1 VAAQDEDRP
10 QPVSE
15 GTNSTDSLSVVRGA
29 SQRPGAAEA
38 SEQGPA
44 LTLVAAQ
51 SGRYLNRHLSWLDF
65 NARVLA
71 LAADGALP
79 LLERAK
85 FLAIFSTNLDEFFQ
99 VRVGGLTEQR
109 SAGLLTLSPDGLT
122 VGVQLEAIRE
132 RVLTLVA
139 RQTSLFREV
148 ATQLEAAGLRF
159 SDYRSLDDDD
169 RAHLDRVF
177 EEQVFPVLTPLA
189 VDPAH
194 PFPYISNLSLNLAVV
209 VGDPDSP
216 ATRIARVKVPQL
228 LPRFVV
234 MPDGE
239 RFVPLEQVI
248 AAHLEQ
254 LFPGMRILGQHPF
267 RVTRNADF
275 ALEEEEAEDLLT
287 AVEAILRM
295 RRRSPRVVRL
305 EIDTSTDDEVLS
317 LLMRELEIGEE
328 AVYRIDGPLDLAGL
342 WALHRLDRPELH
354 DPPLKPATQARLA
367 AAPDG
372 PPDLFKVIAGGDVLV
387 HFPYESFSTSV
398 EAFIEQAARD
408 PDVLAIKQT
417 LYRTSGPDSPIVRA
431 LVAAAEAGKQV
442 VALVEL
448 TARFDEATNI
458 AWARVLEQSGVHVV
472 YGLVGLKTHAKTAL
486 VVRREAG
493 GIRRYCHV
501 GTGNYNQQ
509 TARLYEDLGLLSCDP
524 ELGADLTDLFNYLT
538 GYSRQR
544 RFRRLLVA
552 PTTLRP
558 RLLELIHRETRRRGR
573 IFMKL
578 NHLVDPEVVE
588 ALYAASTAGAE
599 VDLIVRSA
607 CGVRPG
613 VPGMSERIRVRSIA
627 GRWLEHSRIFRFGGD
642 SNADWFIG
650 SADMMSRNLDGRVE
664 ALVPVMDPGLQ
675 ARLDEIVDVLLD
687 DDCLSWT
694 LDQEGG
700 WHRVPRRTGVN
711 AQARLAELAR
721 VRADGRDADGARAL
735 GAEA

>member
-1 VAAQDEDRP
+1 
-10 QPVSE
+10 
-15 GTNSTDSLSVVRGA
+15 
-29 SQRPGAAEA
+29 
-38 SEQGPA
+38 
-44 LTLVAAQ
+44 
-51 SGRYLNRHLSWLDF
+51 
-65 NARVLA
+65 
-71 LAADGALP
+71 
-79 LLERAK
+79 
-85 FLAIFSTNLDEFFQ
+85 
-99 VRVGGLTEQR
+99 
-109 SAGLLTLSPDGLT
+109 
-122 VGVQLEAIRE
+122 
-132 RVLTLVA
+132 
-139 RQTSLFREV
+139 
-148 ATQLEAAGLRF
+148 
-159 SDYRSLDDDD
+159 
-169 RAHLDRVF
+169 
-177 EEQVFPVLTPLA
+177 
-189 VDPAH
+189 
-194 PFPYISNLSLNLAVV
+194 
-209 VGDPDSP
+209 
-216 ATRIARVKVPQL
+216 
-228 LPRFVV
+228 
-234 MPDGE
+234 
-239 RFVPLEQVI
+239 
-248 AAHLEQ
+248 
-254 LFPGMRILGQHPF
+254 MRILGQHPF

-305 EIDTSTDDEVLS
+305 EIDTSMDDEVLS

-354 DPPLKPATQARLA
+354 DPPLKPATQTRLA
-367 AAPDG
+367 VAPDG

-578 NHLVDPEVVE
+578 NHLVDPAIVE

-599 VDLIVRSA
+599 VDLVVRSA

-613 VPGMSERIRVRSIA
+613 MPGMSERIRVRSIA

-694 LDQEGG
+694 LDPEGG

-721 VRADGRDADGARAL
+721 VRADGRDADGACAL

>member
-1 VAAQDEDRP
+1 
-10 QPVSE
+10 
-15 GTNSTDSLSVVRGA
+15 
-29 SQRPGAAEA
+29 
-38 SEQGPA
+38 
-44 LTLVAAQ
+44 
-51 SGRYLNRHLSWLDF
+51 
-65 NARVLA
+65 
-71 LAADGALP
+71 
-79 LLERAK
+79 
-85 FLAIFSTNLDEFFQ
+85 
-99 VRVGGLTEQR
+99 
-109 SAGLLTLSPDGLT
+109 
-122 VGVQLEAIRE
+122 
-132 RVLTLVA
+132 
-139 RQTSLFREV
+139 
-148 ATQLEAAGLRF
+148 LEAAGLRF
-159 SDYRSLDDDD
+159 SDYTSLDDDD

-177 EEQVFPVLTPLA
+177 EDEVFPVLTPLA

-209 VGDPDSP
+209 VGDPDTP
-216 ATRIARVKVPQL
+216 AKRIARVKVPPL

-239 RFVPLEQVI
+239 RFVPLEQLI

-254 LFPGMRILGQHPF
+254 LFPGMRILGHHPF

-305 EIDTSTDDEVLS
+305 EIDDSMDEEVLS
-317 LLMRELEIGEE
+317 LLMRELEIAEE

-342 WALHRLDRPELH
+342 WALYKLDRPDLH
-354 DPPLKPATQARLA
+354 DAPSKPATQARLGG
-367 AAPDG
+367 APDQ
-372 PPDLFKVIAGGDVLV
+372 PPDLFRVIAGGDVLV
-387 HFPYESFSTSV
+387 HFPYDSFATSV

-458 AWARVLEQSGVHVV
+458 AWARVLEQAGVHVV

-538 GYSRQR
+538 GYS
-544 RFRRLLVA
+544 
-552 PTTLRP
+552 
-558 RLLELIHRETRRRGR
+558 
-573 IFMKL
+573 
-578 NHLVDPEVVE
+578 
-588 ALYAASTAGAE
+588 
-599 VDLIVRSA
+599 
-607 CGVRPG
+607 
-613 VPGMSERIRVRSIA
+613 
-627 GRWLEHSRIFRFGGD
+627 
-642 SNADWFIG
+642 
-650 SADMMSRNLDGRVE
+650 
-664 ALVPVMDPGLQ
+664 
-675 ARLDEIVDVLLD
+675 
-687 DDCLSWT
+687 
-694 LDQEGG
+694 
-700 WHRVPRRTGVN
+700 
-711 AQARLAELAR
+711 
-721 VRADGRDADGARAL
+721 
-735 GAEA
+735 

>member
-1 VAAQDEDRP
+1 VTDGND
-10 QPVSE
+10 
-15 GTNSTDSLSVVRGA
+15 GTDSLSVVHGA
-29 SQRPGAAEA
+29 SQGPGAVEA
-38 SEQGPA
+38 SDHGPA

-51 SGRYLNRHLSWLDF
+51 SLRYLNRHLSWLDF
-65 NARVLA
+65 NSRVLA
-71 LAADGALP
+71 LAEDAALP

-85 FLAIFSTNLDEFFQ
+85 FLAIFSSNLDEFFQ

-109 SAGLLTLSPDGLT
+109 NAGLLTLSPDGLT
-122 VGVQLEAIRE
+122 VGLQLEAIRE
-132 RVLTLVA
+132 RALELVA
-139 RQTSLFREV
+139 RQTSVFREV
-148 ATQLEAAGLRF
+148 AAQLEAAGLRF

-239 RFVPLEQVI
+239 RFVPLEQLI

-305 EIDTSTDDEVLS
+305 ELDTTMDAGVLS

-354 DPPLKPATQARLA
+354 DPPLKPATQPRLA

-578 NHLVDPEVVE
+578 NHLVDPAIVE
-588 ALYAASTAGAE
+588 ALYAASSAGAE

-613 VPGMSERIRVRSIA
+613 VPGMSERVRVRSIA
-627 GRWLEHSRIFRFGGD
+627 GRWLEHSRIFRFGAD
-642 SNADWFIG
+642 TVADWYIG

-664 ALVPVMDPGLQ
+664 ALVPVTDTGLQ
-675 ARLDEIVDVLLD
+675 ARLGEIVDVLLA

-694 LDQEGG
+694 LDADGG
-700 WHRVPRRTGVN
+700 WHRVPRRSGVN
-711 AQARLAELAR
+711 AQERLAELAR
-721 VRADGRDADGARAL
+721 GRADGRDSDGARAL

>member
-1 VAAQDEDRP
+1 
-10 QPVSE
+10 
-15 GTNSTDSLSVVRGA
+15 VVHGA
-29 SQRPGAAEA
+29 SARAGGLDAAEH
-38 SEQGPA
+38 GPA
-44 LTLVAAQ
+44 LTLVEPRG
-51 SGRYLNRHLSWLDF
+51 GRYLNRHLSWLDF
-65 NARVLA
+65 NARVLT
-71 LAADGALP
+71 LAEDAALP

-85 FLAIFSTNLDEFFQ
+85 FLAIFSSNLDEFFQ

-109 SAGLLTLSPDGLT
+109 SAGLLTLSPDGMT
-122 VGVQLEAIRE
+122 VGVQLAAIRE
-132 RVLTLVA
+132 RALKLVA
-139 RQTSLFREV
+139 RQTAVFREV
-148 ATQLEAAGLRF
+148 AVQLEAAGLHF
-159 SDYRSLDDDD
+159 SDYPSLDEDD

-177 EEQVFPVLTPLA
+177 EDQVFPVLTPLA

-209 VGDPDSP
+209 VGDPDTP
-216 ATRIARVKVPQL
+216 AKRIARVKVPPL

-239 RFVPLEQVI
+239 RFVPLEQLI

-254 LFPGMRILGQHPF
+254 LFPGMRILGHHPF

-275 ALEEEEAEDLLT
+275 ALEEEEAEDLLS

-305 EIDTSTDDEVLS
+305 EIHTSMDEEVLS
-317 LLMRELEIGEE
+317 LLMRELEIDEE
-328 AVYRIDGPLDLAGL
+328 AVYRVDGPLDLAGL
-342 WALHRLDRPELH
+342 WALHRLDRPDLH
-354 DPPLKPATQARLA
+354 DPPLKPATQARLGA
-367 AAPDG
+367 PPDG

-398 EAFIEQAARD
+398 EAFIEQAASD

-458 AWARVLEQSGVHVV
+458 AWARVLEQAGVHVV

-509 TARLYEDLGLLSCDP
+509 TALLYEDLGLLSCDP

-578 NHLVDPEVVE
+578 NHLVDPEMVE

-599 VDLIVRSA
+599 VDLMVRSA

-613 VPGMSERIRVRSIA
+613 VPGMSDRVRVRSIV
-627 GRWLEHSRIFRFGGD
+627 GRWLEHSRIFRFGSD
-642 SNADWFIG
+642 DTADWFIG

-664 ALVPVMDPGLQ
+664 ALVPVTDPGLQ
-675 ARLDEIVDVLLD
+675 RRLCEIVDVLLS

-694 LDQEGG
+694 LDSDGG
-700 WHRVPRRTGVN
+700 WERVARRGGVN
-711 AQARLAELAR
+711 AQTRLSELAR
-721 VRADGRDADGARAL
+721 ARADGRDADAGHVR

>member
-1 VAAQDEDRP
+1 MSDGND
-10 QPVSE
+10 
-15 GTNSTDSLSVVRGA
+15 GTDALSVVHGA
-29 SQRPGAAEA
+29 SERPGAAET
-38 SEQGPA
+38 SEHGPA

-65 NARVLA
+65 NSRVLT
-71 LAADGALP
+71 LAEDAALP

-85 FLAIFSTNLDEFFQ
+85 FLAIFSSNLDEFFQ

-122 VGVQLEAIRE
+122 VGLQLEAIRE
-132 RVLTLVA
+132 RALELVA
-139 RQTSLFREV
+139 RQTSVFREV
-148 ATQLEAAGLRF
+148 AAQLEAAGLRF

-177 EEQVFPVLTPLA
+177 EDQVFPVLTPLA

-239 RFVPLEQVI
+239 RFVPLEQLI

-305 EIDTSTDDEVLS
+305 EIDASMDAEVLS

-354 DPPLKPATQARLA
+354 DPPLKPTTQPRLA

-372 PPDLFKVIAGGDVLV
+372 PPDLFKVIAAGDVLV

-578 NHLVDPEVVE
+578 NHLVDPAIVE
-588 ALYAASTAGAE
+588 ALYAASSAGAE

-613 VPGMSERIRVRSIA
+613 VPGMSDRVRVRSIA

-642 SNADWFIG
+642 TGADWFIG

-664 ALVPVMDPGLQ
+664 ALVPVIDTGLQ
-675 ARLDEIVDVLLD
+675 ARLDEIVDVLLA

-694 LDQEGG
+694 LDADGG
-700 WHRVPRRTGVN
+700 WHRVPRRSGVN
-711 AQARLAELAR
+711 AQERLAQLAR
-721 VRADGRDADGARAL
+721 SRADGRDADGARAL

>member
-1 VAAQDEDRP
+1 VT
-10 QPVSE
+10 E
-15 GTNSTDSLSVVRGA
+15 GTDGSDSLSVVHGA
-29 SQRPGAAEA
+29 STRPDESENADPGPSFTVVAPQR
-38 SEQGPA
+38 
-44 LTLVAAQ
+44 
-51 SGRYLNRHLSWLDF
+51 GRYLNRHLSWLDF

-71 LAADGALP
+71 LAEDESLP

-85 FLAIFSTNLDEFFQ
+85 FLAIFSSNLDEFFQ

-109 SAGLLTLSPDGLT
+109 AAGLLTLSPDGMT
-122 VGVQLEAIRE
+122 VGAQLEAIRE
-132 RVLTLVA
+132 LALRLVA
-139 RQTSLFREV
+139 RQTAVFRQV
-148 ATQLEAAGLRF
+148 AAQLEAAGLRF
-159 SDYRSLDDDD
+159 SDYSSLDDDD

-177 EEQVFPVLTPLA
+177 EDQVFPVLTPLA

-209 VGDPDSP
+209 VGDPDAA

-239 RFVPLEQVI
+239 RFVPLEQLI

-254 LFPGMRILGQHPF
+254 LFPGMRILGHHPF

-305 EIDTSTDDEVLS
+305 EVDTTMSDEVLN

-354 DPPLKPATQARLA
+354 DPPFKPATQARLGGGHE
-367 AAPDG
+367 G

-387 HFPYESFSTSV
+387 HFPYESFATSV

-417 LYRTSGPDSPIVRA
+417 LYRTSGPDSPIVQS

-458 AWARVLEQSGVHVV
+458 AWARVLEQAGVHVV

-558 RLLELIHRETRRRGR
+558 RLVELIHRETRRRGR

-599 VDLIVRSA
+599 IDLVVRSA

-613 VPGMSERIRVRSIA
+613 VKGMSENIRVRSIV
-627 GRWLEHSRIFRFGGD
+627 GRWLEHSRIWRFGENGA
-642 SNADWFIG
+642 ADWFIG

-664 ALVPVMDPGLQ
+664 ALVPVTDRGLQ
-675 ARLDEIVDVLLD
+675 ERLAAIVDVLLAD
-687 DDCLSWT
+687 DVRAWT
-694 LDQEGG
+694 LDSEGT
-700 WHRVPRRTGVN
+700 WHPTTRRRGVN
-711 AQARLAELAR
+711 AQQRLGDMARAW
-721 VRADGRDADGARAL
+721 ADGRDSDAVRAL

>member
-1 VAAQDEDRP
+1 M
-10 QPVSE
+10 SE
-15 GTNSTDSLSVVRGA
+15 GTDGTDSLSVVHGA
-29 SQRPGAAEA
+29 STRPDEGEDPEPAPSFTVVAP
-38 SEQGPA
+38 QGG
-44 LTLVAAQ
+44 
-51 SGRYLNRHLSWLDF
+51 GRYLNRHLSWLDF

-71 LAADGALP
+71 LAEETSLP

-85 FLAIFSTNLDEFFQ
+85 FLAIFSSNLDEFFQ
-99 VRVGGLTEQR
+99 VRVGGLIEQR
-109 SAGLLTLSPDGLT
+109 HAGLLTLSPDGMS
-122 VGVQLEAIRE
+122 VSVQLEAIRE
-132 RVLTLVA
+132 RVLQLVD
-139 RQTSLFREV
+139 RQTAIFREV
-148 ATQLEAAGLRF
+148 TAHLDAAGLRF
-159 SDYRSLDDDD
+159 SDYTSLDDDD

-177 EEQVFPVLTPLA
+177 EAQVFPVLTPLA

-209 VGDPDSP
+209 VGDPDAA

-228 LPRFVV
+228 LPRFIV

-239 RFVPLEQVI
+239 RFVPLEQLI

-254 LFPGMRILGQHPF
+254 LFPGMRILGNHPF

-305 EIDTSTDDEVLS
+305 EIDGSMDGEVLS
-317 LLMRELEIGEE
+317 MLMRELEIGEE
-328 AVYRIDGPLDLAGL
+328 AVYRVDGPLDLAGL
-342 WALHRLDRPELH
+342 WALHRLDRPDLH
-354 DPPLKPATQARLA
+354 DPPFKPATQARLGSA
-367 AAPDG
+367 HDA

-398 EAFIEQAARD
+398 EAFVEQAARD

-417 LYRTSGPDSPIVRA
+417 LYRTSGPDSPIVRS

-472 YGLVGLKTHAKTAL
+472 YGLVGLKTHAKTCL
-486 VVRREAG
+486 VVRREGG

-544 RFRRLLVA
+544 RFRKLLVA

-558 RLLELIHRETRRRGR
+558 RLVELIHRETRRRGR

-599 VDLIVRSA
+599 IDLIVRSA

-613 VPGMSERIRVRSIA
+613 VKGMSENIRVRSIV
-627 GRWLEHSRIFRFGGD
+627 GRWLEHSRILRFGENGA
-642 SNADWFIG
+642 ADWFIG

-664 ALVPVMDPGLQ
+664 ALVPVLDRSLQ
-675 ARLDEIVDVLLD
+675 ERLGAIVDVLLAD
-687 DDCLSWT
+687 DVRAWT
-694 LDQEGG
+694 LDSDGA
-700 WHRVPRRTGVN
+700 WHPVARRSGVN
-711 AQARLAELAR
+711 AQQRLAEM
-721 VRADGRDADGARAL
+721 ARAGAELRDGESTRVL

>member
-1 VAAQDEDRP
+1 VAVRDEDRR

-15 GTNSTDSLSVVRGA
+15 GTNGTDSLSVVHGA
-29 SQRPGAAEA
+29 SQRPGTAEA

-71 LAADGALP
+71 LAEDGALP

-132 RVLTLVA
+132 RALTLVA

-239 RFVPLEQVI
+239 RFVPLEQLI

-305 EIDTSTDDEVLS
+305 EIDTSMDDEVLS

-354 DPPLKPATQARLA
+354 DPPLKPATQTRLA

-372 PPDLFKVIAGGDVLV
+372 PPDLFKVIAAGDVLV
-387 HFPYESFSTSV
+387 QFPYESFSTSV

-578 NHLVDPEVVE
+578 NHLVDPAIVE

-642 SNADWFIG
+642 TSADWFIG

-675 ARLDEIVDVLLD
+675 ARLDQIVAVLLD

-694 LDQEGG
+694 LDPEGG
-700 WHRVPRRTGVN
+700 WRRVPRRTGIN
-711 AQARLAELAR
+711 AQSRLAELAR
-721 VRADGRDADGARAL
+721 ARADGRDADGARAL

>member
-1 VAAQDEDRP
+1 M
-10 QPVSE
+10 
-15 GTNSTDSLSVVRGA
+15 
-29 SQRPGAAEA
+29 
-38 SEQGPA
+38 
-44 LTLVAAQ
+44 TLVAAQ
-51 SGRYLNRHLSWLDF
+51 SLRYLNRHLSWLDF
-65 NARVLA
+65 NSRVLA
-71 LAADGALP
+71 LAEDAALP

-85 FLAIFSTNLDEFFQ
+85 FLAIFSSNLDEFFQ

-109 SAGLLTLSPDGLT
+109 NAGLLTLSPDGLT
-122 VGVQLEAIRE
+122 VGLQLEAIRE
-132 RVLTLVA
+132 RALELVA
-139 RQTSLFREV
+139 RQTSVFREV
-148 ATQLEAAGLRF
+148 AAQLEAAGLRF

-239 RFVPLEQVI
+239 RFVPLEQLI

-305 EIDTSTDDEVLS
+305 ELDTTMDAGVLS

-354 DPPLKPATQARLA
+354 DPPLKPATQPRLA

-578 NHLVDPEVVE
+578 NHLVDPAIVE
-588 ALYAASTAGAE
+588 ALYAASSAGAE

-613 VPGMSERIRVRSIA
+613 VPGMSERVRVRSIA
-627 GRWLEHSRIFRFGGD
+627 GRWLEHSRIFRFGAD
-642 SNADWFIG
+642 TVADWYIG

-664 ALVPVMDPGLQ
+664 ALVPVTDTGLQ
-675 ARLDEIVDVLLD
+675 ARLGEIVDVLLA

-694 LDQEGG
+694 LDADGG
-700 WHRVPRRTGVN
+700 WHRVPRRSGVN
-711 AQARLAELAR
+711 AQERLAELAR
-721 VRADGRDADGARAL
+721 GRADGRDSDGARAL

>member
-1 VAAQDEDRP
+1 MVAP
-10 QPVSE
+10 E
-15 GTNSTDSLSVVRGA
+15 GG
-29 SQRPGAAEA
+29 
-38 SEQGPA
+38 
-44 LTLVAAQ
+44 
-51 SGRYLNRHLSWLDF
+51 GRYLNRHLSWLDF

-71 LAADGALP
+71 LAEDTSLP

-85 FLAIFSTNLDEFFQ
+85 FLAIFSSNLDEFFQ
-99 VRVGGLTEQR
+99 VRVGGLVEQR
-109 SAGLLTLSPDGLT
+109 HAGLLTLSPDGMS
-122 VGVQLEAIRE
+122 VGAQLEAIRE
-132 RVLTLVA
+132 RVLRLVTWQMA
-139 RQTSLFREV
+139 VFRDV
-148 ATQLEAAGLRF
+148 TAQLEEAGLRY
-159 SDYRSLDDDD
+159 SDYESLDDDD

-209 VGDPDSP
+209 VGDPDAA

-228 LPRFVV
+228 LPRFAV

-239 RFVPLEQVI
+239 RFVPLEQLI

-254 LFPGMRILGQHPF
+254 LFPGMRILGHHPF

-305 EIDTSTDDEVLS
+305 EIDTSMDDEVLS

-328 AVYRIDGPLDLAGL
+328 AVYRVDGPLDLAGL

-354 DPPLKPATQARLA
+354 DPPSKPATQTRLSGTH
-367 AAPDG
+367 DG
-372 PPDLFKVIAGGDVLV
+372 PPDLFKVVAGGDVLV
-387 HFPYESFSTSV
+387 HFPYESFVTSV
-398 EAFIEQAARD
+398 EAFVEQAARD

-417 LYRTSGPDSPIVRA
+417 LYRTSGPDSPIVRS

-458 AWARVLEQSGVHVV
+458 AWARVLEQAGVHVV
-472 YGLVGLKTHAKTAL
+472 YGLVGLKTHAKTCL
-486 VVRREAG
+486 VVRREGG
-493 GIRRYCHV
+493 GIRRYCHI

-544 RFRRLLVA
+544 RFRKLLVA

-558 RLLELIHRETRRRGR
+558 RLIELIHRETRRRGR

-599 VDLIVRSA
+599 IDLVVRSA

-613 VPGMSERIRVRSIA
+613 VTGMSENIRVRSIV
-627 GRWLEHSRIFRFGGD
+627 GRWLEHSRILRFGENGA
-642 SNADWFIG
+642 ADWFIG

-664 ALVPVMDPGLQ
+664 AVVPVMDHGLQ
-675 ARLDEIVDVLLD
+675 ERLGAIVDVLLAD
-687 DDCLSWT
+687 DVRAWALESDGSWHPVA
-694 LDQEGG
+694 Q
-700 WHRVPRRTGVN
+700 RSGVN
-711 AQARLAELAR
+711 AQQRLAEMARAGAEHRDPNAAR
-721 VRADGRDADGARAL
+721 VL

>member
-1 VAAQDEDRP
+1 M
-10 QPVSE
+10 SE
-15 GTNSTDSLSVVRGA
+15 GNDGTDSLSVVHGA
-29 SQRPGAAEA
+29 SPGPGAAEA
-38 SEQGPA
+38 TEHGPA

-51 SGRYLNRHLSWLDF
+51 SLRYLNRHLSWLDF
-65 NARVLA
+65 NSRVLA
-71 LAADGALP
+71 LAADAALP

-85 FLAIFSTNLDEFFQ
+85 FLAIFSSNLDEFFQ

-122 VGVQLEAIRE
+122 VGLQLEAIRE
-132 RVLTLVA
+132 RALELVA
-139 RQTSLFREV
+139 RQTSVFREV
-148 ATQLEAAGLRF
+148 AAQLEAAGLRF

-239 RFVPLEQVI
+239 RFVPLEQLI
-248 AAHLEQ
+248 AVHLDR

-305 EIDTSTDDEVLS
+305 EVDTTMDSEVLS

-354 DPPLKPATQARLA
+354 DPPLKPATQPRLA

-578 NHLVDPEVVE
+578 NHLVDPAIVE
-588 ALYAASTAGAE
+588 ALYAASSAGAE

-613 VPGMSERIRVRSIA
+613 VPGMSERVRVRSIA
-627 GRWLEHSRIFRFGGD
+627 GRWLEHSRIFRFGAD
-642 SNADWFIG
+642 TAADWFIG

-664 ALVPVMDPGLQ
+664 ALVPVMDAGLQ
-675 ARLDEIVDVLLD
+675 ARLGEIVDVLLA

-694 LDQEGG
+694 LDADGG
-700 WHRVPRRTGVN
+700 WHRVPRRSGVN
-711 AQARLAELAR
+711 AQERLAELAR
-721 VRADGRDADGARAL
+721 GRADGRDSDGARAL

>member
-1 VAAQDEDRP
+1 VT
-10 QPVSE
+10 E
-15 GTNSTDSLSVVRGA
+15 GKDGPDSLSVVHGA
-29 SQRPGAAEA
+29 STRPDG
-38 SEQGPA
+38 SEDLEPAPSFTVVGP
-44 LTLVAAQ
+44 Q

-65 NARVLA
+65 NARVLV
-71 LAADGALP
+71 LAEDESLP

-85 FLAIFSTNLDEFFQ
+85 FLAIFNSNLDEFFQ
-99 VRVGGLTEQR
+99 VRVGGLVEQR
-109 SAGLLTLSPDGLT
+109 AAGLLTLSPDGMT
-122 VGVQLEAIRE
+122 VGAQLEAIRE
-132 RVLTLVA
+132 RVLRLVA
-139 RQTSLFREV
+139 LQTAIFRDV
-148 ATQLEAAGLRF
+148 TAQLEAAGLCF
-159 SDYRSLDDDD
+159 SDYSSLDEDD

-194 PFPYISNLSLNLAVV
+194 PFPYISNLSLNLAV
-209 VGDPDSP
+209 GDPDAP

-228 LPRFVV
+228 LSRFVV

-239 RFVPLEQVI
+239 RFVPLEQLI
-248 AAHLEQ
+248 AAHLER
-254 LFPGMRILGQHPF
+254 LFPGMRILGHHPF

-305 EIDTSTDDEVLS
+305 EIDTSMSDEVLN

-342 WALHRLDRPELH
+342 WALHRLDRPDLH
-354 DPPLKPATQARLA
+354 DPPFKPATQARLA
-367 AAPDG
+367 AGHEG
-372 PPDLFKVIAGGDVLV
+372 PPDLFKVIAAGDVLV
-387 HFPYESFSTSV
+387 QFPYESFATSV

-417 LYRTSGPDSPIVRA
+417 LYRTSGSDSPIVRS

-458 AWARVLEQSGVHVV
+458 AWARVLEQAGVHVV

-486 VVRREAG
+486 VVRREDG

-524 ELGADLTDLFNYLT
+524 DLGADLTDLFNYLT

-599 VDLIVRSA
+599 IDLVVRSA

-613 VPGMSERIRVRSIA
+613 VPGMSENIRVRSIV
-627 GRWLEHSRIFRFGGD
+627 GRWLEHSRIWRFGANGA
-642 SNADWFIG
+642 ADWFIG

-664 ALVPVMDPGLQ
+664 ALAPVTDHGLQ
-675 ARLDEIVDVLLD
+675 ERLAAIVDVLLAD
-687 DDCLSWT
+687 DVRAWT
-694 LDQEGG
+694 LDSEGG
-700 WHRVPRRTGVN
+700 WHPSTRRHGVN
-711 AQARLAELAR
+711 AQQRLGEMTRAWAE
-721 VRADGRDADGARAL
+721 GRDADVLRTL
-735 GAEA
+735 GVEA

>member
-1 VAAQDEDRP
+1 M
-10 QPVSE
+10 
-15 GTNSTDSLSVVRGA
+15 
-29 SQRPGAAEA
+29 
-38 SEQGPA
+38 
-44 LTLVAAQ
+44 LVAAQ
-51 SGRYLNRHLSWLDF
+51 GGGRYLNRHLSWLDF

-71 LAADGALP
+71 LAEDPALP

-85 FLAIFSTNLDEFFQ
+85 FIAIFNTNLDEFFQ

-109 SAGLLTLSPDGLT
+109 SAGLLTLSPDGMT
-122 VGVQLEAIRE
+122 VGVQLTAIRE
-132 RVLTLVA
+132 RVLRLVA
-139 RQTSLFREV
+139 RQTAVFREV
-148 ATQLEAAGLRF
+148 AGELGAAGLRF

-177 EEQVFPVLTPLA
+177 EDEVFPVLTPLA

-209 VGDPDSP
+209 VGDPDGP
-216 ATRIARVKVPQL
+216 ATRIARVKVPPL
-228 LPRFVV
+228 LPRFAV

-239 RFVPLEQVI
+239 RFVPLEQLI

-254 LFPGMRILGQHPF
+254 LFPGMRILGHHPF

-305 EIDTSTDDEVLS
+305 EIDASMDAEVLS

-328 AVYRIDGPLDLAGL
+328 AVYRIDGPLDLGGL

-354 DPPLKPATQARLA
+354 DPPFKPATQTRLGGA
-367 AAPDG
+367 TADT
-372 PPDLFKVIAGGDVLV
+372 PPDLFKVIASGDVLV
-387 HFPYESFSTSV
+387 QFPYESFSTSV

-417 LYRTSGPDSPIVRA
+417 LYRTSGSESPIVRS

-493 GIRRYCHV
+493 GIRRYCHI

-544 RFRRLLVA
+544 RFRKLLVA

-558 RLLELIHRETRRRGR
+558 RLLELIHRETRRKGR

-578 NHLVDPEVVE
+578 NHLVDPEVVD

-613 VPGMSERIRVRSIA
+613 VQGMSEHIRVRSIV
-627 GRWLEHSRIFRFGGD
+627 GRWLEHSRIFRFGTD
-642 SNADWFIG
+642 TADWFIG

-664 ALVPVMDPGLQ
+664 ALTPVTDAALQ
-675 ARLDEIVDVLLD
+675 RRLEEIVDVLMT

-694 LDQEGG
+694 LDSEGS
-700 WHRVPRRTGVN
+700 WQRVPRRGGGVN
-711 AQARLAELAR
+711 VQSRLADLAR
-721 VRADGRDADGARAL
+721 ARADGRDGDGLRTL
-735 GAEA
+735 GAQA